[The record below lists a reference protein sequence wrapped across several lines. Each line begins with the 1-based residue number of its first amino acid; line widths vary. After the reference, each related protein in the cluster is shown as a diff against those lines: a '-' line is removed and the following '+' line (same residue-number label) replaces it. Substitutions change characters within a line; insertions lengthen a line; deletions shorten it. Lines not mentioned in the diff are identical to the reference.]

1 MWKRI
6 VYVDHLESPCQMYRA
21 ICKEYEVRNSEEWTL
36 YRCVYCHDKEI
47 LALSCLG
54 TRSDGTRCR
63 RDKGLHGGYCTDH
76 YMQATRRYSDTVN
89 SFSLGEFDKWEKSI
103 EHVSVITAKINII
116 KRIALQEE
124 ITVAQLRDLLDN
136 YESYVYF
143 IECEGFV
150 KIGKAVNVQARLK
163 QLKSPA
169 DGTLKPFHIDMK
181 KAKLLGSITG
191 GLGTEAM
198 FHRELE
204 SHRVEGEWFKLNT
217 KVAQTIELALE
228 NKIDLSEIV
237 NTAKNDPFV
246 VASQARSATRE
257 ELGVLNDKVKDLK
270 QLKEYLLEVPKERVK
285 SDPIDLFALST
296 YSKPKKKVKS

>member
-1 MWKRI
+1 
-6 VYVDHLESPCQMYRA
+6 MYRTT
-21 ICKEYEVRNSEEWTL
+21 CKEYEVRSSDEWTL

-47 LALSCLG
+47 LSLSCLG

-76 YMQATRRYSDTVN
+76 YMQATRRYSDTVQ
-89 SFSLGEFDKWEKSI
+89 SFSLGEFDKWERSI

-124 ITVAQLRDLLDN
+124 ITAIQLRDILDD

-163 QLKSPA
+163 QLKSPG
-169 DGTLKPFHIDMK
+169 DGTLKPPHIDMK
-181 KAKLLGSITG
+181 KAKLLGTVTG
-191 GLGTEAM
+191 GLGTEGM
-198 FHRELE
+198 FHRELH

-237 NTAKNDPFV
+237 DTAKHDPFV
-246 VASQARSATRE
+246 VASQARSATRA
-257 ELGVLNDKVKDLK
+257 ELSVLNDEIKDLK
-270 QLKEYLLEVPKERVK
+270 ELKQFLLEPPYEPVK
-285 SDPIDLFALST
+285 SEPIDLFSISN
-296 YSKPKKKVKS
+296 YSKPRRKVKA